1 MSFNKPDDT
10 LNWRQR
16 SHLRNVRYGEVL
28 LVKGGLTHLEATVYN
43 TIGLNACPEE
53 LWKTLDADNI
63 KKEFKAHA
71 AILNGP
77 RYFMMDSN
85 AIDLEQ
91 SSEVVSF
98 NGLQMRPLATVRLPI
113 GSLLGGIKR
122 KPYTENIVARTTV
135 YTFRAGLPIYE
146 LVSPDG
152 TVYVMQSY
160 SQIVDPTL
168 SEQDLPMLGSRLQ
181 LPENWQYSMR
191 IPDEDYLLKA
201 TERAYV
207 LQDELQNSYQRVNR
221 A

>member
-1 MSFNKPDDT
+1 MNFGTSADKPA
-10 LNWRQR
+10 WKQR
-16 SHLRNVRYGEVL
+16 EHLRNVRYGEVL

-43 TIGLNACPEE
+43 TIGLNDCPEE
-53 LWKTLDADNI
+53 LWKTLDTDQI

-85 AIDLEQ
+85 AIDLEH

-113 GSLLGGIKR
+113 GSLLGGMKR
-122 KPYTENIVARTTV
+122 KPYTENTVARTTV

-146 LVSPDG
+146 LVSQDG

-160 SQIVDPTL
+160 AQIVDPTL
-168 SEQDLPMLGSRLQ
+168 SENDLPTLGSRLHM
-181 LPENWQYSMR
+181 PENWQYRMR

-201 TERAYV
+201 TEHAYV
-207 LQDELQNSYQRVNR
+207 LQDELQNSYQRITN
-221 A
+221 